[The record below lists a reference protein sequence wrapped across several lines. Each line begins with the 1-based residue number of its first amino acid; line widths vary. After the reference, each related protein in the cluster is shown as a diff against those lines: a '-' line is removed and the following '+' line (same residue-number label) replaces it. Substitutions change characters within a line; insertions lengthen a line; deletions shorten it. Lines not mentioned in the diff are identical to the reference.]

1 MHAITRHV
9 AELVGIE
16 NHLDYAPHELSGG
29 QKQRVSLAGVM
40 VDQVKILLFDEPLA
54 NLDPAAGKQ
63 AIELID
69 EIQKKTGTT
78 ILIIEHRLEDV
89 LWRNVDRIVLVND
102 GTILADLTPDEL
114 LSTSLLSDNGIREP
128 RYVTAMRYAG
138 IEITKEKKPA
148 HVDSV
153 VLDGTDRK

>member
-1 MHAITRHV
+1 MHAITRHA

-16 NHLDYAPHELSGG
+16 KHLDYAPHELSGG

-69 EIQKKTGTT
+69 EIQKK
-78 ILIIEHRLEDV
+78 
-89 LWRNVDRIVLVND
+89 RI
-102 GTILADLTPDEL
+102 
-114 LSTSLLSDNGIREP
+114 RQF
-128 RYVTAMRYAG
+128 
-138 IEITKEKKPA
+138 
-148 HVDSV
+148 
-153 VLDGTDRK
+153 

>member
-69 EIQKKTGTT
+69 EIQKNR
-78 ILIIEHRLEDV
+78 H
-89 LWRNVDRIVLVND
+89 D
-102 GTILADLTPDEL
+102 G
-114 LSTSLLSDNGIREP
+114 SD
-128 RYVTAMRYAG
+128 
-138 IEITKEKKPA
+138 
-148 HVDSV
+148 H
-153 VLDGTDRK
+153 